1 MVPTSLTSVPGVA
14 AVCRFVVVATLAGAI
29 PREPQ
34 HVLIAVVARRVPTP
48 ETGTLEVVPGGQK
61 SAVVVRAFV
70 GYLARLV
77 YARRGV
83 TCQGG
88 GRSRYFLLIKTGYE
102 FFRKTR
108 RWHLRER
115 LVDRRGNRYREHI
128 ADAETGEVIRD
139 KNQGLDEHVAERDLR
154 QQDRPD

>member
-1 MVPTSLTSVPGVA
+1 M
-14 AVCRFVVVATLAGAI
+14 
-29 PREPQ
+29 
-34 HVLIAVVARRVPTP
+34 
-48 ETGTLEVVPGGQK
+48 
-61 SAVVVRAFV
+61 VRAFV